1 METKNTKLTKL
12 PEKWSVNV
20 TDSNLQ
26 IINKWLGEH
35 RFNLGRWSC
44 VNYNKSA
51 TDIIHKDSRL
61 TTISFEDFERLVLNK
76 PSKINWLWKL
86 KIN

>member
-26 IINKWLGEH
+26 IINKWLGCH
-35 RFNLGRWSC
+35 RFNLGSWSC
-44 VNYNKSA
+44 VNYDKSA
-51 TDIIHKDSRL
+51 TDIPHKDPRL
-61 TTISFEDFERLVLNK
+61 TTISFEDFERFVLNK